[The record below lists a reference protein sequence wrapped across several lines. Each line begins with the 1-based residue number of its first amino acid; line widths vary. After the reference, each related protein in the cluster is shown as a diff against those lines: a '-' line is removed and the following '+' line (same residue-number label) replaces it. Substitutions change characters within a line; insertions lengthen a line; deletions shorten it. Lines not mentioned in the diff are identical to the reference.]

1 MAAPAYAFTISRAAE
16 ILGEDEE
23 LLWDLATDL
32 EPEDGCLW
40 IHGTNDQQTMAF
52 TERGLH
58 SLRERVSE
66 HKRSQSS
73 PRS

>member
-23 LLWDLATDL
+23 LLWDLAL
-32 EPEDGCLW
+32 NMEPEDGSLW
-40 IHGTNDQQTMAF
+40 VHGTDDQQTMAF
-52 TERGLH
+52 TSPGLEY
-58 SLRERVSE
+58 LRDLIAE
-66 HKRSQSS
+66 HKRITSS